1 MTTVTIT
8 QAKRRLAELAD
19 RVSAGE
25 RITVTRDGE
34 PVLDLVAPAP
44 SRKGGYDPDA
54 MKRFLETRGV
64 SQFFS
69 RVADDFD
76 DPLPEDFLL
85 RPLPE

>member
-34 PVLDLVAPAP
+34 PVLEMVAPEP
-44 SRKGGYDPDA
+44 SRKGGLDLVAIAAALD
-54 MKRFLETRGV
+54 KLGV
-64 SQFFS
+64 EQFFTY
-69 RVADDFD
+69 VADDFD
-76 DPLPEDFLL
+76 APLPEDFLIT
-85 RPLPE
+85 PEP